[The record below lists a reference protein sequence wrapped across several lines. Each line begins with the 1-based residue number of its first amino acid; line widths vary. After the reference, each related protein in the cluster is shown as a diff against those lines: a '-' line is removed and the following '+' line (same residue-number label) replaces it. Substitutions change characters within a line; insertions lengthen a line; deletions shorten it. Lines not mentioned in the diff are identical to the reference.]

1 MSWKTY
7 YIYAIRHNPTKKLY
21 IGCSQ
26 NASRIE
32 THLSALKSGRHHND
46 AMQADANKYGCDY
59 TVFLLEVIHDKRH
72 YTDHLDREAY
82 WIHYYGTDYAKRG
95 YNSHDVYKR
104 IPLSHF
110 PQITSKKELSVLLKE
125 SGDDE

>member
-32 THLSALKSGRHHND
+32 THLSALKSGRHQND
-46 AMQADANKYGCDY
+46 AMQEDANKYGCDY
-59 TVFLLEVIHDKRH
+59 TVFLLEVIHDKRN